1 MASKAFLTAQR
12 EATRKAHAFLATLKV
27 GDIVLLDGQ
36 PITVKRA
43 LYQADGFGAWE
54 SAQVQLSYGP
64 GRYSTEVSAARI
76 GAGYVKL
83 ERAQ

>member
-1 MASKAFLTAQR
+1 MASRAMNAAQAER
-12 EATRKAHAFLATLKV
+12 TRAAYTFLASLKV
-27 GDIVLLDGQ
+27 GETVLLDGS

-64 GRYSTEVSAARI
+64 GRYSTEVSAARV

-83 ERAQ
+83 TRP

>member
-1 MASKAFLTAQR
+1 MNKSQMAAMKD
-12 EATRKAHAFLATLKV
+12 ATRQAHTFLASLKV
-27 GDIVLLDGQ
+27 GETVLLDGQ

-83 ERAQ
+83 TRP

>member
-1 MASKAFLTAQR
+1 MNKSQTAAQQT
-12 EATRKAHAFLATLKV
+12 ATRQAHAFLASLKV
-27 GDIVLLDGQ
+27 GDTVLLDGS

-43 LYQADGFGAWE
+43 LYQADGYGAWE

-76 GAGYVKL
+76 GAGFVTL
-83 ERAQ
+83 TRVDQ